1 MLQCNRMIKVH
12 KKFIIL
18 VVIFVLLIAVS
29 FSVWY
34 FFFNK
39 PEIEKQESINVL
51 KPPTEEEK
59 LLILENL
66 AKRTGTT
73 TKESKNKILENISKQ
88 LKTSVSDEEKIKTL
102 ENLKR

>member
-1 MLQCNRMIKVH
+1 MV
-12 KKFIIL
+12 
-18 VVIFVLLIAVS
+18 FVLLIAAS

-39 PEIEKQESINVL
+39 QEIEKQESINVL

-66 AKRTGTT
+66 AKRTGTST
-73 TKESKNKILENISKQ
+73 AEERKKVLENLSKR
-88 LKTSVSDEEKIKTL
+88 TNTTMSVEDRMKIL